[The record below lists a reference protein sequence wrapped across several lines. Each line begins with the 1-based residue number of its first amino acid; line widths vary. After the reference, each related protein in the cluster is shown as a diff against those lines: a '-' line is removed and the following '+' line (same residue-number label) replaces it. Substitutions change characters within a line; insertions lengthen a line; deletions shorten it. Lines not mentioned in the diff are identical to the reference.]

1 MPLLIQI
8 ANLEEGY
15 PTVNQGLLR
24 MEKAL
29 NQARAQGVTLLKLI
43 HGYGSTGTGGR
54 LREEAQKVLARQQR
68 GGTIKAFIPG
78 ENFRTSDEITWE
90 LLKKWPELKQD
101 RDLSRN
107 NKGITL
113 VVL

>member
-1 MPLLIQI
+1 MPLIVQI

-15 PTVNQGLLR
+15 PTVNVGLLR

-29 NQARAQGVTLLKLI
+29 NQARLRGATLLKLI

-54 LREEAQKVLARQQR
+54 LRGEVRRALERHR
-68 GGTIKAFIPG
+68 KAGLIAAFVAG
-78 ENFRTSDEITWE
+78 EDFRISDETTWA
-90 LLKKWPELKQD
+90 LLKKYPELKQD

-107 NKGITL
+107 NKGITV